1 MKEQFHS
8 PVLFPRRSSFFPH
21 DLRARPL
28 QNNVFV
34 PCFRYPN
41 YRLFFGGQIVSL
53 IGSWIGST
61 ATSWLVYRL
70 TGSALLLGLVGFMN
84 QFPAFFVT
92 PFGGIIVDRWD
103 RRRLLVATQTLSM
116 FQSLALAYLALTQ
129 QATVPALL
137 FLSAVQGLVNAFDM
151 PGRQAFVVDLIE
163 NKDDLGNA
171 IALNSSMFNLA
182 RLVGPTI
189 GGLLIAAVGEGWCFL
204 IDGLSYL
211 AVISALLMMR
221 TRPPAPSTPHPRGV
235 LHSLW
240 EGWRYAYHS
249 RPIRS
254 ILALL
259 ALASLLGAPYMTIV
273 PIFAGKV
280 LKGGPHTMG
289 FLMTAGGCGALLGA
303 LTLAVRP
310 SSAGGGPLDSPRGGY
325 FRGGS
330 HRFFFFADFMGVD
343 AVVGCGGVRV
353 YDPNGRQQHPHS
365 NHRRRRQARAGNEFV
380 RNVLAGSGPHRQ
392 CGGRIAHRN
401 NRGPQHTDAGRILL
415 PGGRDLVLQ
424 KKLHR
429 VGFEPTKGE
438 ARQIY
443 SLVHLT
449 ALPPVRN

>member
-1 MKEQFHS
+1 MTSVPTKTAF
-8 PVLFPRRSSFFPH
+8 LF
-21 DLRARPL
+21 RA
-28 QNNVFV
+28 
-34 PCFRYPN
+34 FRYPN

-116 FQSLALAYLALTQ
+116 LQSLALAFLALTQ

-189 GGLLIAAVGEGWCFL
+189 GGLLIAAVGEGWCFF

-211 AVISALLMMR
+211 AVICALLIMR
-221 TRPPAPSTPHPRGV
+221 TRPPAPSKPHPRGV

-240 EGWRYAYHS
+240 EGWRYAYRS

-259 ALASLLGAPYMTIV
+259 ALASMLGAPYMTIV

-310 SSAGGGPLDSPRGGY
+310 SSTGVARWIPRGAVIFGLGLIAFSFSRVLWVSMLLLVVAGFGFMIQMGASNTHIQTIVDDDKRGRVMSLFVMSWLGAAPIGSVVAGSLTETIGAPNTLMLGGLCCLAGGIWFYKKNREPFLGP
-325 FRGGS
+325 
-330 HRFFFFADFMGVD
+330 
-343 AVVGCGGVRV
+343 
-353 YDPNGRQQHPHS
+353 
-365 NHRRRRQARAGNEFV
+365 E
-380 RNVLAGSGPHRQ
+380 
-392 CGGRIAHRN
+392 
-401 NRGPQHTDAGRILL
+401 
-415 PGGRDLVLQ
+415 
-424 KKLHR
+424 KLI
-429 VGFEPTKGE
+429 G
-438 ARQIY
+438 
-443 SLVHLT
+443 
-449 ALPPVRN
+449 

>member
-1 MKEQFHS
+1 
-8 PVLFPRRSSFFPH
+8 LF
-21 DLRARPL
+21 RA
-28 QNNVFV
+28 
-34 PCFRYPN
+34 FRYPN

-116 FQSLALAYLALTQ
+116 LQSLALAFLALTH

-137 FLSAVQGLVNAFDM
+137 FLSAIQGFVNAFDM

-171 IALNSSMFNLA
+171 IALNSSMFNMA

-189 GGLLIAAVGEGWCFL
+189 GGLLITAVGEGWCFF
-204 IDGLSYL
+204 IDGISYL
-211 AVISALLMMR
+211 AVISALVMMQ

-254 ILALL
+254 ILILL
-259 ALASLLGAPYMTIV
+259 ALASLLGAPYMTLV
-273 PIFAGKV
+273 PIFAGNV

-310 SSAGGGPLDSPRGGY
+310 SSAGVARWIHRGAFIFGLGLIAFSFSRVLWVSMLLLVVAGFGFMIQMGASNTHIQTIVDDDKRGRVMSLFVMSWLGAAPIGSVVAGSLTETIGAPNTLMLGGCCCLAGGIWFYKKNRTGLDSK
-325 FRGGS
+325 
-330 HRFFFFADFMGVD
+330 
-343 AVVGCGGVRV
+343 
-353 YDPNGRQQHPHS
+353 
-365 NHRRRRQARAGNEFV
+365 
-380 RNVLAGSGPHRQ
+380 
-392 CGGRIAHRN
+392 
-401 NRGPQHTDAGRILL
+401 T
-415 PGGRDLVLQ
+415 
-424 KKLHR
+424 
-429 VGFEPTKGE
+429 
-438 ARQIY
+438 
-443 SLVHLT
+443 
-449 ALPPVRN
+449 